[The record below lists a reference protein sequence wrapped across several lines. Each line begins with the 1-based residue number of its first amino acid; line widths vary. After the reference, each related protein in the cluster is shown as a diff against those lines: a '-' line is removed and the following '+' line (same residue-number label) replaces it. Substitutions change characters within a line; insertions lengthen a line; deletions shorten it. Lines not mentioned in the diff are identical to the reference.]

1 MSLQIYENVKNKF
14 VEHKCTLFYFYK
26 QKFDLFFDKL
36 NFNYFFLAYFVLP
49 LTPLNLFQRL

>member
-26 QKFDLFFDKL
+26 QKFYLFFDK
-36 NFNYFFLAYFVLP
+36 
-49 LTPLNLFQRL
+49 

>member
-1 MSLQIYENVKNKF
+1 MRLQIYENVKNKF

-36 NFNYFFLAYFVLP
+36 NFNYFVLP